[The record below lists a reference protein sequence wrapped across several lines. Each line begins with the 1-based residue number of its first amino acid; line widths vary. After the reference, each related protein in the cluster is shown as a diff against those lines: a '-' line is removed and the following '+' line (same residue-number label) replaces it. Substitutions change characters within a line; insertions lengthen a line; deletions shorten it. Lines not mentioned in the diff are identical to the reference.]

1 MKTFITRLKGVV
13 NNDTLKKIGELRVK
27 VSKMSNPTGENRV
40 IILNTQKPLTI
51 TVNGDGYITDSTLSE
66 NKGKI
71 LSIPVGSST
80 FYVSNGDYTLS
91 IPNKYYLTSFC
102 SAKEQ
107 TFNRNDVQMELDDFK
122 FCKLMTILK
131 LNNSKVSGDIAS
143 LKDLSALASLNISD
157 TQVSGDIASLKGL
170 STLASLNISNTQVSG
185 DIASLKGLSAL
196 AGLYIT
202 STQVSGDI
210 ASLKDLS
217 ALASLNI
224 SNTQVSGDIASLKG
238 LSALASLDITSTQVS
253 GDIASLKDLSTL
265 ASLNITS
272 TQVSGDIASLKDLST
287 LASLNISNTQVSGDI
302 ASLKGLS
309 ALASLNISNLN
320 NLSGD
325 LGKLP
330 DSLLYVGGVNNS
342 IFTWTDTSRRYILAC
357 EKLHCNNIDKM
368 LQDMSKLE
376 AKFKNQWAKSINLV
390 GSYTAASNAAIE
402 TLQSK
407 GYTVSIT
414 PA

>member
-196 AGLYIT
+196 A
-202 STQVSGDI
+202 
-210 ASLKDLS
+210 
-217 ALASLNI
+217 
-224 SNTQVSGDIASLKG
+224 
-238 LSALASLDITSTQVS
+238 
-253 GDIASLKDLSTL
+253 
-265 ASLNITS
+265 
-272 TQVSGDIASLKDLST
+272 
-287 LASLNISNTQVSGDI
+287 
-302 ASLKGLS
+302 
-309 ALASLNISNLN
+309 SLNISNLN

-330 DSLLYVGGVNNS
+330 DSLLYVGGINNS

>member
-185 DIASLKGLSAL
+185 DIASLK
-196 AGLYIT
+196 
-202 STQVSGDI
+202 
-210 ASLKDLS
+210 DLS

-238 LSALASLDITSTQVS
+238 LSALASLD
-253 GDIASLKDLSTL
+253 
-265 ASLNITS
+265 ITS

-330 DSLLYVGGVNNS
+330 DSLLYVGGINNS

>member
-143 LKDLSALASLNISD
+143 LKDLSALASLNIS
-157 TQVSGDIASLKGL
+157 
-170 STLASLNISNTQVSG
+170 
-185 DIASLKGLSAL
+185 
-196 AGLYIT
+196 
-202 STQVSGDI
+202 
-210 ASLKDLS
+210 
-217 ALASLNI
+217 
-224 SNTQVSGDIASLKG
+224 
-238 LSALASLDITSTQVS
+238 
-253 GDIASLKDLSTL
+253 
-265 ASLNITS
+265 
-272 TQVSGDIASLKDLST
+272 
-287 LASLNISNTQVSGDI
+287 NTQVSGDI

>member
-196 AGLYIT
+196 A
-202 STQVSGDI
+202 
-210 ASLKDLS
+210 
-217 ALASLNI
+217 
-224 SNTQVSGDIASLKG
+224 
-238 LSALASLDITSTQVS
+238 
-253 GDIASLKDLSTL
+253 
-265 ASLNITS
+265 
-272 TQVSGDIASLKDLST
+272 
-287 LASLNISNTQVSGDI
+287 
-302 ASLKGLS
+302 
-309 ALASLNISNLN
+309 SLNISNLN